1 MAIQSNILKTEHIK
15 SSTIMDRIQMDAKL
29 QKLSE
34 LLYAIHSQKTIA
46 HQAKDFHVIFTQLA
60 SHTKSVLQK
69 HGYSFSQPLRTEYE
83 DRIKHYEVVL
93 SALQSVINDTQQFT
107 EMRSATNDAK
117 LLYESVLKEYTV
129 TYSTYNNADE
139 DGKMRITEEMFLPH
153 YVLINFLKSN

>member
-1 MAIQSNILKTEHIK
+1 
-15 SSTIMDRIQMDAKL
+15 MDRIQMEAKL

-34 LLYAIHSQKTIA
+34 LLHAVHSQKTIA
-46 HQAKDFHVIFTQLA
+46 HQAKDFHVIFSQLE
-60 SHTKSVLQK
+60 SHTKSVLEK
-69 HGYSFSQPLRTEYE
+69 HGYSFSQSLRIEYE

-93 SALQSVINDTQQFT
+93 SALQSVINDTQQFA

-139 DGKMRITEEMFLPH
+139 DGKMSITENIFLPH
-153 YVLINFLKSN
+153 YVLINFFKSKEKAN